1 MKIPWLIQVQLQLNL
16 GNKEHSKKMLLL
28 TLQTQLFYSNI
39 DVDMPESAY
48 LETDLPATLGELV

>member
-1 MKIPWLIQVQLQLNL
+1 
-16 GNKEHSKKMLLL
+16 MLLL